1 MRREE
6 ARLKREESEREK
18 VEKGVVKEEK
28 DRLIDERRLRQEN
41 FQNILQLKMIESLT
55 GVPLPSV
62 MKDLTAP
69 EVEEVL
75 VSEKNIKVVVDPS
88 NEDSEPFPI
97 IFQITGFESL
107 KDNLIEVLNLKKA
120 DSVQVIV
127 NKNRIL
133 NCNPLINDHTYA
145 LSFKVKPNCVKVYM
159 DTI

>member
-18 VEKGVVKEEK
+18 VEKDIVKEEK
-28 DRLIDERRLRQEN
+28 DRLIDERRLRQDN

-62 MKDLTAP
+62 MKDLTAT

-88 NEDSEPFPI
+88 NEDSEPFPTL
-97 IFQITGFESL
+97 FQITGFESL

-120 DSVQVIV
+120 DKVQVIV

-145 LSFKVKPNCVKVYM
+145 LSFKVKPNCVKVYL